1 LCHSAKIVVLAVV
14 GIVAHVAAEIAA
26 HVVVEIVAH
35 VAAEIARRETVV
47 LVVHARP
54 EIVALGHRERIA
66 QPEIVRQGIAALV
79 APGQWEIGPRVRRE
93 RKSPLRAQRRR
104 VPKRPVRLSRLH
116 RQRRNKRLRPVLLR
130 ASRGDTKPC
139 YWHRHVPSTAN
150 SIAVA

>member
-1 LCHSAKIVVLAVV
+1 VVLAVV
-14 GIVAHVAAEIAA
+14 EIAAPVVVEIAARAVAEIVAPVAAEIA
-26 HVVVEIVAH
+26 HREI
-35 VAAEIARRETVV
+35 VV
-47 LVVHARP
+47 LVVHARRGIVQP
-54 EIVALGHRERIA
+54 ETVALVRRERIA
-66 QPEIVRQGIAALV
+66 QRGIVQQGTAALV

-139 YWHRHVPSTAN
+139 YWHRHVLSTAN

>member
-1 LCHSAKIVVLAVV
+1 VVLAVE
-14 GIVAHVAAEIAA
+14 EIAA
-26 HVVVEIVAH
+26 PAVE
-35 VAAEIARRETVV
+35 EIAAPAVEEIAAPAVEEIAHREIVV
-47 LVVHARP
+47 LVVRARRGIVQP
-54 EIVALGHRERIA
+54 EIVALVRRERIA
-66 QPEIVRQGIAALV
+66 RRGIVQQGIAALV